1 MNKSEHLKKELIS
14 ALIKSLG
21 IVSSACEALGISRTT
36 YYKYYNE
43 DSEFRSEADNVGEST
58 LDFVESKLFDLISN
72 GNVAATIFYMKT
84 KGKRRGYI
92 EKQETNHNSNNITG
106 IRLISD
112 GETVEDK
119 NLKVEF
125 V

>member
-14 ALIKSLG
+14 ALTKNLG
-21 IVSSACEALGISRTT
+21 IVSSACEALGISRTA

-43 DSEFRSEADNVGEST
+43 DSEFRGEVDNVGEST

-84 KGKRRGYI
+84 
-92 EKQETNHNSNNITG
+92 
-106 IRLISD
+106 
-112 GETVEDK
+112 
-119 NLKVEF
+119 
-125 V
+125 

>member
-1 MNKSEHLKKELIS
+1 MNNNEQLKKESLLK
-14 ALIKSLG
+14 ALEKSLG
-21 IVSSACEALGISRTT
+21 IVSTACRDVGISRTT

-43 DSEFRSEADNVGEST
+43 DSEFSSEVDNVGDST
-58 LDFVESKLFDLISN
+58 LDFVESKLFDLINN

-92 EKQETNHNSNNITG
+92 ERQEVESNTNNITG

-112 GETVEDK
+112 
-119 NLKVEF
+119 
-125 V
+125 

>member
-1 MNKSEHLKKELIS
+1 VNKSEHLKKELITV
-14 ALIKSLG
+14 LTKHLG
-21 IVSSACEALGISRTT
+21 IVSSACEALSISRTT

-43 DSEFRSEADNVGEST
+43 DSEFRSEVDNVGDST
-58 LDFVESKLFDLISN
+58 LDFVESKLFDLINN

-92 EKQETNHNSNNITG
+92 ERQEVVNNTNNITG

-112 GETVEDK
+112 
-119 NLKVEF
+119 
-125 V
+125 